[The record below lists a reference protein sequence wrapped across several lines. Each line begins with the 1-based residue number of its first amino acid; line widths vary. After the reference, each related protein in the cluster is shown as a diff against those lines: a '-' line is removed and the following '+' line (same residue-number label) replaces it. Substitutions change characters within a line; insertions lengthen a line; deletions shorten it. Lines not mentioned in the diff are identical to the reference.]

1 MNLNELASVVVY
13 DYLWG
18 LPLVL
23 FVLFTGIFF
32 TFRSKLIQF
41 RYLKTSFKAA
51 KKSVSGSSGD
61 GEHSGVIS
69 SFEAMSMALGTTIG
83 VGNIG
88 GVAAAIALGGP
99 GAIFW
104 MWVAGLFGMV
114 IKTTEITLA
123 LFFRSKEKNGEAYGG
138 PNYYIHKGIGIEKGW
153 VKFAKFLNFIFAFGF
168 IMGIFLNIQ
177 TYTVSEAVG
186 NTFNL
191 NLNIVGIVYTVLLY
205 IMISGGM
212 KQLGKIASFIVPL
225 MCIFYIVGSLFII
238 FKHSYNIIPALELI
252 FKSAFT
258 GTAAMGGFV
267 GASFKL
273 AITSGMSR
281 SVFSNEAGWGTAPM
295 IHASA
300 KVDHP
305 FKQGVLGI
313 FEVIFDTLIICTLT
327 AMVIMVSG
335 EWNSGLDG
343 ATLTLQAFESGVG
356 NIGRM
361 VLAVGVFFFGLT
373 TSSGVYTQ
381 IEVVL
386 RYVLG
391 EKPLKDKLLQIYK
404 WFYPIPSLAM
414 VLIATKY
421 GLPGTTLWLFS
432 DASTALPIFA
442 NLIALI
448 ILFPIFKRLVGDY
461 EARFL
466 GKGEK
471 LPDNEVF
478 YEE

>member
-1 MNLNELASVVVY
+1 MNLNDLASIIVY

-18 LPLVL
+18 MPLVL
-23 FVLFTGIFF
+23 FVLFVGIYF
-32 TFRSKLIQF
+32 TIRSKFLQF
-41 RYLKTSFKAA
+41 RFF
-51 KKSVSGSSGD
+51 KKSFSTAFKSFGQADKKSGNT
-61 GEHSGVIS
+61 GVIS

-104 MWVAGLFGMV
+104 MWIAGLFGMV

-123 LFFRSKEKNGEAYGG
+123 LFFRSKEKNQDAYGG
-138 PNYYIHKGIGIEKGW
+138 PNYYIHKGIGVERGHKH
-153 VKFAKFLNFIFAFGF
+153 FAKILNFIFAFGF

-191 NLNIVGIVYTVLLY
+191 NLNLVGIVYTILLY
-205 IMISGGM
+205 LMISGGM
-212 KQLGKIASFIVPL
+212 KKLGKIASIIVPF

-238 FKHSYNIIPALELI
+238 LIHSQNIIPSLKLI
-252 FKSAFT
+252 FESAFT
-258 GTAAMGGFV
+258 GTAAIGGFA

-273 AITSGMSR
+273 AIQSGMSR
-281 SVFSNEAGWGTAPM
+281 SVFSNEAGWGTAAM

-305 FKQGVLGI
+305 LKQGILGI
-313 FEVIFDTLIICTLT
+313 FEVVFDTLIICSMT
-327 AMVIMVSG
+327 ALVIMVSG
-335 EWNSGLDG
+335 AWSSGLDG
-343 ATLTLQAFESGVG
+343 ATLTLYAFESGVG

-361 VLAVGVFFFGLT
+361 VLAIGVFFFGLT

-391 EKPLKDKLLQIYK
+391 EKPIKEKLLQFYK

-414 VLIATKY
+414 VIIATKF
-421 GLPGTTLWLFS
+421 GLPGTTLWLIS

-448 ILFPIFKRLVGDY
+448 ILFPTFEKLVKDY
-461 EARFL
+461 SARYL
-466 GKGEK
+466 GKGER
-471 LPDNEVF
+471 LPDNEIF
-478 YEE
+478 YND